1 MIEATEATDVQDG
14 SVSELRGDAP
24 APEMT
29 FVADEG
35 GTTLSVTIDTGRR
48 QIVRAASHS
57 GSADPRTIQVLDQF
71 CLIITGRPLQEA
83 ADHGAIY
90 AASAL
95 PDLCAPIS
103 GVRTPRN
110 AGPEFAL
117 AERLVRN
124 VHAQALKHF
133 NVGHRDNAWYM
144 RASAD
149 WLAKNEAEQATVLK
163 PIIADF
169 LSKNGLTESDI
180 WISGIDRGTRVTI
193 AFSEGIS
200 YSLKP
205 KLMMMIEQRLR
216 EETGDPFELF
226 MEEVKDAN
234 KLRRL

>member
-1 MIEATEATDVQDG
+1 MIAASETTDVHDG
-14 SVSELRGDAP
+14 SASELRGDAP
-24 APEMT
+24 AAEMT
-29 FVADEG
+29 FVAEEG
-35 GTTLSVTIDTGRR
+35 SIRLSVTVDTGRR

-57 GSADPRTIQVLDQF
+57 GSADPRTLQVLDQF
-71 CLIITGRPLQEA
+71 CLIIAGRPLQEA

-95 PDLCAPIS
+95 PDLCAPIT
-103 GVRTPRN
+103 GIRTPRN

-117 AERLVRN
+117 AERLVRS

-133 NVGHRDNAWYM
+133 NVGHRENAWYT
-144 RASAD
+144 RASSD
-149 WLAKNEAEQATVLK
+149 WLAKNEAEQASVLK

-169 LSKNGLTESDI
+169 LSKNGLTENDI

-205 KLMMMIEQRLR
+205 KLMMEIEQRLR
-216 EETGDPFELF
+216 QETGDPLELF